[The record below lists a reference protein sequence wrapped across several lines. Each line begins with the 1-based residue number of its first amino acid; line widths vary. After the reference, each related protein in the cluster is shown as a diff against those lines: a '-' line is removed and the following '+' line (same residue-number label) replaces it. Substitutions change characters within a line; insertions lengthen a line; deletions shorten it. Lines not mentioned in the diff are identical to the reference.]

1 MKLVHFVGAGPG
13 DPDLIT
19 VKGMDLVM
27 RADVLIY
34 AGSLVNPVIVE
45 RSPATVKL
53 DSWGMSLQETNKA
66 IVDGVSQ
73 GKRVVRLHSGDP
85 SIFGSIVEQI
95 FDLKTEGIDVEII
108 PGVSSM
114 FAAAAAL
121 KTQLTLKGVSDTLI
135 VTRPAGATLESD
147 KIAEL
152 SSRGESLV
160 IFLGTDKLED
170 IMKKVT
176 CPRDTPAAVV
186 YHASWPDQ
194 KIVRGTVEDIAGK
207 AREAGIEK
215 TALILIG
222 GIVDPEPRYKNSVL
236 YS

>member
-1 MKLVHFVGAGPG
+1 MDKVHFVGAGPG

-34 AGSLVNPVIVE
+34 AGSLVNPVIVD
-45 RSPATVKL
+45 RSPAGLKL
-53 DSWGMSLQETNKA
+53 DSWGMSLDETTEA
-66 IVDGVSQ
+66 IVKGLAN

-95 FDLKTEGIDVEII
+95 VDLKAKGIDVEIV

-160 IFLGTDKLED
+160 IFLGTDKMED
-170 IMKKVT
+170 IMEKVM
-176 CPRDTPAAVV
+176 CPRNTPAAIV

-194 KIVRGTVEDIAGK
+194 KVVKGTVGDICQK

-222 GIVDPEPRYKNSVL
+222 GIVDPESRYQNSVL